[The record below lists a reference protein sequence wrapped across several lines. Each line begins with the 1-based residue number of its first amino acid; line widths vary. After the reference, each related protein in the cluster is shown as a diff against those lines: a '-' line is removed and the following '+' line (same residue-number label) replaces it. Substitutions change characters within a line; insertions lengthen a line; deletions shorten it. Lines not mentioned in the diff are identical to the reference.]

1 MNKLFN
7 NPRAAVV
14 LIIAL
19 IVLFFAYK
27 ANATE
32 AELGATY
39 ASKFNSGAGIVLTER
54 FLDNKMDVGLALI
67 GEQDYDKENTTVGNN
82 GNVFVTFVAS
92 KPASWW
98 IVLPAEAHIGVA
110 YWIETNR
117 FIGDELGYH
126 LALKWHFGDHL
137 SLGVRHWSNAGTVKP
152 NRGQDLLTLGWRF

>member
-14 LIIAL
+14 IILVL

-32 AELGATY
+32 AEIGATY
-39 ASKFNSGAGIVLTER
+39 ASKFNSGVAIVMTER
-54 FLDNKMDVGLALI
+54 FLDNKMDVGVALI
-67 GEQDYDKENTTVGNN
+67 GEQDYDKENIVVGNN
-82 GNVFVTFVAS
+82 GNIFVAFVAS

-98 IVLPAEAHIGVA
+98 IVLPAEAHIGMA

-117 FIGDELGYH
+117 FIGDELGYQ
-126 LALKWHFGDHL
+126 LALKWHFGKHAT
-137 SLGVRHWSNAGTVKP
+137 LGIRHWSNAGTVKP